1 MNTAFADHNNPAFTR
16 EELAQ
21 LMRDDRILA
30 LVAGPADAAG
40 FDYLV
45 CESGRPRGIKG
56 TPVFA
61 WRINARGEKDSA
73 QLAPELVEGDQFCVL
88 DLADPGLRRAFTDYV
103 WNKPKTFL
111 FSHRQ
116 GGEVR
121 ALGVGFDFDEACD
134 DAVLRLKK
142 RYPTGDMPP
151 QMKSLHGQLLA
162 RVAYVIEQRRGGFLT
177 QEEMGHEYMSNETML
192 VAQALS
198 SNYDN
203 CESYLK
209 NCVRGGQAVSDVFR
223 REVSRIEPGIDLGL
237 VDWSEVAGSF
247 PDAIALREARTDG
260 GSLDAQA
267 EGRQSSAV
275 AVDGRAVDPDV
286 LDVLRSAVAEGNLV
300 RLPPARLDPKLY
312 KRVNAVLEAL
322 GGKWVGR
329 KVQAHQFEV
338 DAQAVLDVVATTG
351 RYVRP
356 QDFGFFPTPADL
368 VDQVVELAEIEPGM
382 KVLEPSA
389 GHGAIA
395 KAMAQAAGGH
405 EQVTVVELLP
415 GNARKLREAGFSGV
429 VEQDF
434 LSLVPNPVYE
444 RIVMNPP
451 FNGGIDVDHVMHAAR
466 FLRPDGK
473 LVAIT
478 SIGWGQNSG
487 RKAQA
492 FRDFVQ
498 ECEGEV
504 QEVPAGAFKEAGTNV
519 PTRIVTFCAEN
530 FPWHR
535 EAENSLRDRQRA

>member
-1 MNTAFADHNNPAFTR
+1 MSIAIAEHNAPAFTR

-30 LVAGPADAAG
+30 PVSGPTNTARY
-40 FDYLV
+40 DYLV
-45 CESGRPRGIKG
+45 CESARPRGVQG
-56 TPVFA
+56 SPVLA
-61 WRINARGEKDSA
+61 WRINARGAKDPA
-73 QLAPELVEGDQFCVL
+73 QQVPELVESDQFCVL
-88 DLADPGLRRAFTDYV
+88 DLAETGLRRAFTDFV

-111 FSHRQ
+111 FSHRH

-121 ALGVGFDFDEACD
+121 AVGAGFDLDEACD

-142 RYPTGDMPP
+142 RYPGGDMPP
-151 QMKSLHGQLLA
+151 QMKSLHGQLLE
-162 RVAYVIEQRRGGFLT
+162 RVAYVIEQRRGAFPT

-198 SNYDN
+198 SNYDS
-203 CESYLK
+203 CESYLT
-209 NCVRGGQAVSDVFR
+209 NCVRGGQSVSDVFR
-223 REVSRIEPGIDLGL
+223 REASRIVHGIDLGL
-237 VDWSEVAGSF
+237 VDWCEVAGSF
-247 PDAIALREARTDG
+247 PDAIALRESRALSG
-260 GSLDAQA
+260 ISDAKIEGNEFSGLA
-267 EGRQSSAV
+267 ESGRV
-275 AVDGRAVDPDV
+275 VD
-286 LDVLRSAVAEGNLV
+286 LDVLEVLRAASAEGNLV
-300 RLPPARLDPKLY
+300 RLPPTRLDPKLY

-338 DAQAVLDVVATTG
+338 DAQAVLDVVAATG

-395 KAMAQAAGGH
+395 TALAQAAGGH

-415 GNARKLREAGFSGV
+415 GNARKLREAGFAGV

-434 LSLVPNPVYE
+434 LSLEPNPVYE

-478 SIGWGQNSG
+478 SIGWGHNSS

-504 QEVPAGAFKEAGTNV
+504 QEVPAGAFKESGTNV
-519 PTRIVTFCAEN
+519 PTRIVTFSAEN

-535 EAENSLRDRQRA
+535 EAESTLRDRQRA